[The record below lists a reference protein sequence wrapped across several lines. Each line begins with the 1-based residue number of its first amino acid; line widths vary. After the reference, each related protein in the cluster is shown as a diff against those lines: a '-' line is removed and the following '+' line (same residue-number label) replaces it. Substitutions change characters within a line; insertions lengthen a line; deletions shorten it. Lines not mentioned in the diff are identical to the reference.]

1 MKDEEKLYL
10 AIKSNSQAKIEKA
23 FKDIYYQY
31 FGLLSFIAAKYLKS
45 NEDVEETVNDAF
57 INFFNNINNTNFSSI
72 KYYLVNTTKN
82 LAINKLKANKEL
94 IPFDEKI
101 NNESYQISTNKFI
114 LDLKAFLTDEEFS
127 LLNDYLINDYS
138 SIELAKK
145 YKTSSSNIRMK
156 IKRIIKKIQTEF
168 KGVYYE

>member
-31 FGLLSFIAAKYLKS
+31 YGLLSFIAAKYLKS
-45 NEDVEETVNDAF
+45 NEDVEEIVNDAF
-57 INFFNNINNTNFSSI
+57 INFFNNINTNFSSI

-82 LAINKLKANKEL
+82 LAINKLKVNKEL

-101 NNESYQISTNKFI
+101 NNESYKISTNKFI
-114 LDLKAFLTDEEFS
+114 LDLKDFLSDEEFS

-156 IKRIIKKIQTEF
+156 MKRIIKKIQTEF

>member
-10 AIKSNSQAKIEKA
+10 AIKSSNKNKLEKA

-31 FGLLSFIAAKYLKS
+31 YGLLSFVASKYLKS
-45 NEDVEETVNDAF
+45 NEDVEEIVNDTF
-57 INFFNNINNTNFSSI
+57 INFFNSLNNTNYTSI
-72 KYYLVNTTKN
+72 KYYLINTTKN
-82 LAINKLKANKEL
+82 LAINRLKANKDF

-101 NNESYQISTNKFI
+101 NNESYKISTNKFI
-114 LDLKAFLTDEEFS
+114 LDLKDFLSDEEFS

-156 IKRIIKKIQTEF
+156 MKRIIKRIQTEF

>member
-31 FGLLSFIAAKYLKS
+31 YGLLSFIAAKYLKS
-45 NEDVEETVNDAF
+45 NEDVEEIVNDAF
-57 INFFNNINNTNFSSI
+57 INFFNNINTNFSSI

-82 LAINKLKANKEL
+82 LAINKLKVNKEL

-101 NNESYQISTNKFI
+101 NNENYKISTNKFI
-114 LDLKAFLTDEEFS
+114 LDLKDFLSDEEFS
-127 LLNDYLINDYS
+127 LLKIFLSTTTYCIPELNW
-138 SIELAKK
+138 IENK
-145 YKTSSSNIRMK
+145 YASKLVLFNA
-156 IKRIIKKIQTEF
+156 
-168 KGVYYE
+168 